1 MLLGREE
8 REALGCRR
16 ARAELAGGRDHE
28 ALFRDVRGRVAL
40 DRFADGGNGGAPA
53 VTAVR
58 ASRVA
63 GRATSAPERER
74 GIGGRG
80 DDVELAGVVRRGK
93 ELVELG
99 DEPDVRRDDV
109 GQRHLLAQG
118 TSAGAAAAGEHSSQR
133 GTRKTR

>member
-40 DRFADGGNGGAPA
+40 DRFADRGNGGAPA
-53 VTAVR
+53 ITAVR

-63 GRATSAPERER
+63 GRAASAPERER
-74 GIGGRG
+74 GIGGG
-80 DDVELAGVVRRGK
+80 GGGAGLAGGGRGGGGGGRRRGRA
-93 ELVELG
+93 
-99 DEPDVRRDDV
+99 PAPRDDS
-109 GQRHLLAQG
+109 RPPP
-118 TSAGAAAAGEHSSQR
+118 
-133 GTRKTR
+133 